1 MAGRREARGRRKNGG
16 RAKVAARLL
25 AVLVLLS
32 SSSFLLTV
40 PAQEKPLPDAAAFFR
55 AARDNIAR
63 SGRVQNQFAYR
74 ERRTQIHMNPFGR
87 MGTGGVTV
95 YEFTPNPGGAG
106 FTRRVLE
113 RDGKPVDNGEVAE
126 VGRRRRERAQSP
138 SAIQDAAAVLDFTMN
153 RRVIVGGRPAI
164 LVTFTPKPDA
174 KPATRE
180 GRLAQAFTGT
190 IWVDE
195 ATEEVTRVEATA
207 IDSITYGYG
216 LLARLNEGT
225 VITLIRQHI
234 DDDIWLPTS
243 IRFQGEG
250 RALLLRKLN
259 IDFRIEWFDYR
270 RLSLSDQ

>member
-1 MAGRREARGRRKNGG
+1 VAGRREAGGRRKNGG

-25 AVLVLLS
+25 AVLFVLS

-40 PAQEKPLPDAAAFFR
+40 PAQEKPLPHAAAFFM

-87 MGTGGVTV
+87 MGTGGVIV
-95 YEFTPNPGGAG
+95 YEFTPNPDGAG

-113 RDGKPVDNGEVAE
+113 RDGKPVDNGEVEE
-126 VGRRRRERAQSP
+126 VGQRRRERAQSP
-138 SAIQDAAAVLDFTMN
+138 SAVQDAAAVLDFTMN

-164 LVTFTPKPDA
+164 LVTFKPKRDA

-195 ATEEVTRVEATA
+195 ATEEVTRAEATA

>member
-1 MAGRREARGRRKNGG
+1 MT
-16 RAKVAARLL
+16 L
-25 AVLVLLS
+25 
-32 SSSFLLTV
+32 FLLCSSCWLPVFT
-40 PAQEKPLPDAAAFFR
+40 QEKPLPDAAAFFA

-63 SGRVQNQFAYR
+63 AGRAQNEFAYK
-74 ERRTQIHMNPFGR
+74 ERRTQVHMNPFGR
-87 MGTGGVTV
+87 IGTGGVVV
-95 YEFTPNPGGAG
+95 YEFTPNPDRPG
-106 FTRRVLE
+106 FMRRVLE
-113 RDGKPVDNGEVAE
+113 RDGQRVDDGEVEE

-138 SAIQDAAAVLDFTMN
+138 SAIQDASAVLDFAMN
-153 RRVIVGGRPAI
+153 RRVIVDGRPAI

-174 KPATRE
+174 QPATRE

-195 ATEEVTRVEATA
+195 ATAEVTRVEATA

-216 LLARLNEGT
+216 LVARLNKGT
-225 VITLIRQHI
+225 VITLVRQHI

-259 IDFRIEWFDYR
+259 IDFRIDWFDYR